1 MTRLQ
6 YAMLM
11 FTQVVILGK
20 VSPVNESGMWE
31 AVTAAWF
38 IAMVINLV
46 AQLIDYGKNNK
57 SN

>member
-1 MTRLQ
+1 
-6 YAMLM
+6 MLM